1 MLLRI
6 WEMQKLLNC
15 LFYLVC
21 PVPVNGKKKKL
32 PLCTFKKLFMYIL
45 VCVAFTEIFNVL
57 KSEEAYTESLG
68 FSLISITV
76 LCSSAL
82 KCFW

>member
-1 MLLRI
+1 MLLPI
-6 WEMQKLLNC
+6 WEMQKLLNY

-21 PVPVNGKKKKL
+21 SVPVNGKKKL
-32 PLCTFKKLFMYIL
+32 PLCTSKEIFMYIS
-45 VCVAFTEIFNVL
+45 VCVAFVEIFNVL

-68 FSLISITV
+68 SSLISVTI